1 MLAEAKRLAFLHNWP
16 QAAPLFAQAEQFFA
30 ARGDRLQETYAH
42 VGRLRG
48 EVESLS
54 LPEVSNDLADVLQSP
69 AARSDPHLRLFC
81 LVAKGDIDFQ
91 IDPKSSETVW
101 SEVAKLAGDLGD
113 GTWENRARAEL
124 GTIAFYKG
132 EIYRAARMVVAAYS
146 VAELKGDI
154 AYEIRL
160 RAALG
165 EGFAE
170 FGHAKDALVFF
181 ENALDLAAKT
191 PDAGY
196 PFTAYL
202 GKARALIALG
212 RTAEGEAMLRSA
224 LSEAR
229 QKHMD
234 VRAARTLFALGDL
247 AQRRGDDAGAQRCF
261 EESSHLA
268 DGEHLRRLAATATAR
283 LAALSMDQDRSL
295 TDAER
300 LSRQSI
306 QSTFA
311 GHDTFHLPRLLAT
324 SAEVELK
331 RGDLSQAERSYRLA
345 SDLVD
350 RLLTNVTPF
359 DQKDFLLASMSS
371 IYLGQARLALM
382 LHSPERAFD
391 ALEHGYARGIAESL
405 RSYPE
410 RDRLALDLTK
420 EAARRV
426 NGLQG
431 LLFHEADRTRRS
443 NILAEIW
450 ETEKRGIIIRDSD
463 PIPFGADSQPV
474 PLSQLQNSLRPDE
487 LVLEYALDEP
497 TSILLAIDQRSI
509 STYKLPSRRELD
521 QSVENYLANINTAE
535 QNPQIG
541 GNLRDVLLGPVSNR
555 PQKRFIIVAHDR
567 LQALPFDALVMP
579 DQRFLAETHIVTYS
593 PSATIL
599 AELRAGGETHLK
611 NRLLGVGAVP
621 YTVAEAVPGA
631 FHALNRGGEI
641 GLSDG
646 LFDPEHAPTFWH
658 LPGSRRE
665 LAEVAAAIPG
675 STLLLDRAATEERI
689 KSEPLDSYDVLHFSV
704 HVSVDAEH
712 PDRTGLILADGPGS
726 SEDGLLQA
734 REIAHLRL
742 RAKLVVLSGCN
753 TGSPIFQSSF
763 DNASLVRSFLFAG
776 AKGVVATLWT
786 IDDAFTAY
794 LMGQFY
800 SYLRQGVDDGTALE
814 QAKRDAIH
822 KFGSAG
828 MPLWAGFRLV
838 GNGYENIK

>member
-16 QAAPLFAQAEQFFA
+16 KAAPLFAEAEKRFA
-30 ARGDRLQETYAH
+30 ASGDRLQEIYAH

-54 LPEVSNDLADVLQSP
+54 LPEVSNNLADVLQSP
-69 AARSDPHLRLFC
+69 AAQSDPQLRLFC

-91 IDPKSSETVW
+91 IDPKSSEAVW
-101 SEVAKLAGDLGD
+101 NEVAKLAGDLGD

-132 EIYRAARMVVAAYS
+132 EIYRAARLVVAAYS
-146 VAELKGDI
+146 VAEMNGDV
-154 AYEIRL
+154 AYVIRL

-170 FGHAKDALVFF
+170 FGHPKDALVFF

-212 RTAEGEAMLRSA
+212 RTAEGEAILRSA
-224 LSEAR
+224 LAEAL

-247 AQRRGDDAGAQRCF
+247 AQNRGDDVGARRCF
-261 EESSHLA
+261 AESSHLA

-311 GHDTFHLPRLLAT
+311 GDDTFHLPLLLAT

-345 SDLVD
+345 SDQVD

-382 LHSPERAFD
+382 MHSPEGAFD

-405 RSYPE
+405 RPYPE

-420 EAARRV
+420 DAARRV

-474 PLSQLQNSLRPDE
+474 PLSQLQNTLHPDE

-509 STYKLPSRRELD
+509 TTYRLPSRRELD
-521 QSVENYLANINTAE
+521 QLVDNYLANINGAE
-535 QNPQIG
+535 K
-541 GNLRDVLLGPVSNR
+541 NLQTGKRLAVVLLGPVLNR
-555 PQKRFIIVAHDR
+555 PQKRFIVVAHER
-567 LQALPFDALVMP
+567 LQALPFDALEMP
-579 DQRFLAETHIVTYS
+579 DQRFLAETHVVTYS

-599 AELRAGGETHLK
+599 FELRADPETHLR

-641 GLSDG
+641 GLGDG
-646 LFDPEHAPTFWH
+646 LFDPERAPTFWH

-675 STLLLDRAATEERI
+675 STLLLDRAATEERV
-689 KSEPLDSYDVLHFSV
+689 KSEPLDSYEVLHFSV

-726 SEDGLLQA
+726 TEDGLLQA

-800 SYLRQGVDDGTALE
+800 SYLRLGEDDGTALE
-814 QAKRDAIH
+814 QAKRDAIQ
-822 KFGSAG
+822 KYGRAG

>member
-16 QAAPLFAQAEQFFA
+16 KAAPLFAEAEKHFA
-30 ARGDRLQETYAH
+30 ASGDRLQETYAH
-42 VGRLRG
+42 IGRLRG

-54 LPEVSNDLADVLQSP
+54 LPEVSQELADILQS
-69 AARSDPHLRLFC
+69 AIAQSDPRLRLFC
-81 LVAKGDIDFQ
+81 LLAKGDIDFQ
-91 IDPKSSETVW
+91 IDPKSSEAVW
-101 SEVAKLAGDLGD
+101 NEVAKLARNLGD
-113 GTWENRARAEL
+113 GAWENRARAEL

-132 EIYRAARMVVAAYS
+132 EVYRAARMVVTAYS
-146 VAELKGDI
+146 VAEMSHDV
-154 AYEIRL
+154 AYVIRL

-170 FGHAKDALVFF
+170 FGHPQDALVFF

-212 RTAEGEAMLRSA
+212 RIAEGEAMLNSA

-229 QKHMD
+229 RNHLD
-234 VRAARTLFALGDL
+234 VRTARTLFALGDL
-247 AQRRGDDAGAQRCF
+247 AQKRGDDVAARHCF
-261 EESSHLA
+261 QESSRLA

-283 LAALSMDQDRSL
+283 LAALSLDQESSL

-311 GHDTFHLPRLLAT
+311 GDDTFHLPRLLAT

-331 RGDLSQAERSYRLA
+331 RGDLSQAERNYRMA

-350 RLLTNVTPF
+350 RVLNNVTPF

-371 IYLGQARLALM
+371 IYLGQAHLALM
-382 LHSPERAFD
+382 RHSPERAFD

-420 EAARRV
+420 DAARRV
-426 NGLQG
+426 NRLQG
-431 LLFHEADRTRRS
+431 LLFHESDRTRRS

-463 PIPFGADSQPV
+463 PIPFGVDSQPV
-474 PLSQLQNSLRPDE
+474 PLSQLQNTLRSDE

-497 TSILLAIDQRSI
+497 TSILLAIDQHSI
-509 STYKLPSRRELD
+509 TPYRLPSRHELD
-521 QSVENYLANINTAE
+521 QLVDDYLANINSAE
-535 QNPQIG
+535 R
-541 GNLRDVLLGPVSNR
+541 NLQTGKRLATELLGPVSNR
-555 PQKRFIIVAHDR
+555 PQKRFIVIAHGR
-567 LQALPFDALVMP
+567 LDALPFDALETP
-579 DQRFLAETHIVTYS
+579 DQRYLAETRVVTYS

-599 AELRAGGETHLK
+599 SELRAGPETHLR

-631 FHALNRGGEI
+631 FYALNRGGAI

-646 LFDPEHAPTFWH
+646 LFDPEHAPKFWH

-665 LAEVAAAIPG
+665 LTEVAAAIPG

-689 KSEPLDSYDVLHFSV
+689 KSAPLDSYEVLHFSV
-704 HVSVDAEH
+704 HVSVDADH
-712 PDRTGLILADGPGS
+712 PDRTGLILADSPGAT
-726 SEDGLLQA
+726 EDGLLQA

-742 RAKLVVLSGCN
+742 KAKLVVLSGCN

-786 IDDAFTAY
+786 IDDAFAAY

-800 SYLRQGVDDGTALE
+800 GYLRLGEDDGTALA
-814 QAKRDAIH
+814 QAKRDAIR
-822 KFGSAG
+822 KYGRAG

>member
-1 MLAEAKRLAFLHNWP
+1 MLAEAKRLALLHNWP
-16 QAAPLFAQAEQFFA
+16 KAAPLFAEAEQYFA
-30 ARGDRLQETYAH
+30 ARGDHLLELYAH

-54 LPEVSNDLADVLQSP
+54 LPDVSAELSKVLQSP
-69 AARSDPHLRLFC
+69 VAQSDLQFRLFC

-91 IDPKSSETVW
+91 IDPKSSEALWT
-101 SEVAKLAGDLGD
+101 EVARLAGDLGD
-113 GTWENRARAEL
+113 GIWENRARAEL

-132 EIYRAARMVVAAYS
+132 EIYRAARMVVAAYY
-146 VAELKGDI
+146 VAEMKGDV
-154 AYEIRL
+154 AYVIRL

-170 FGHAKDALVFF
+170 FGHPKDALVFF
-181 ENALDLAAKT
+181 ENALDLAGKT

-212 RTAEGEAMLRSA
+212 RIAEGEAMLNSA

-229 QKHMD
+229 QNHMD

-247 AQRRGDDAGAQRCF
+247 AQSRGDDASARRCF
-261 EESSHLA
+261 QEASRLA
-268 DGEHLRRLAATATAR
+268 EGEHLRRLAATATAR
-283 LAALSMDQDRSL
+283 LAALSLDRGRSL

-306 QSTFA
+306 QSTFEGRDA
-311 GHDTFHLPRLLAT
+311 FHLPRTLAT
-324 SAEVELK
+324 SAEVEMK
-331 RGDLSQAERSYRLA
+331 GGHWSEADRKYSLA

-359 DQKDFLLASMSS
+359 EQKDFLLASMGP
-371 IYLGQARLALM
+371 IYLGQARLALKM
-382 LHSPERAFD
+382 NNPEKAFG

-405 RSYPE
+405 RSYSE
-410 RDRLALDLTK
+410 RDRLALDLTR

-426 NGLQG
+426 NVLQG
-431 LLFHEADRTRRS
+431 LLFHERDRSRRS
-443 NILAEIW
+443 NILSEIW

-463 PIPFGADSQPV
+463 PIPFSTESKPV
-474 PLSQLQNSLRPDE
+474 ALSQLHSALLPDE

-509 STYKLPSRRELD
+509 TAYELPSRRELD
-521 QSVENYLANINTAE
+521 QRVEDYLARINTAE
-535 QNPQIG
+535 KSTQSG
-541 GNLRDVLLGPVSNR
+541 KSLADVLLGPVSNR

-579 DQRFLAETHIVTYS
+579 DQRFLAETHVVTYS

-599 AELRAGGETHLK
+599 AELRAGGETHLR

-631 FHALNRGGEI
+631 FYALNRGGEI
-641 GLSDG
+641 GLSNG

-689 KSEPLDSYDVLHFSV
+689 KSEPLDSYEVLHFSV

-726 SEDGLLQA
+726 TEDGLLQA

-753 TGSPIFQSSF
+753 TGSPIFQSVSKKPP
-763 DNASLVRSFLFAG
+763 SS
-776 AKGVVATLWT
+776 
-786 IDDAFTAY
+786 
-794 LMGQFY
+794 
-800 SYLRQGVDDGTALE
+800 
-814 QAKRDAIH
+814 
-822 KFGSAG
+822 
-828 MPLWAGFRLV
+828 
-838 GNGYENIK
+838 

>member
-1 MLAEAKRLAFLHNWP
+1 M
-16 QAAPLFAQAEQFFA
+16 
-30 ARGDRLQETYAH
+30 
-42 VGRLRG
+42 
-48 EVESLS
+48 
-54 LPEVSNDLADVLQSP
+54 
-69 AARSDPHLRLFC
+69 
-81 LVAKGDIDFQ
+81 
-91 IDPKSSETVW
+91 
-101 SEVAKLAGDLGD
+101 
-113 GTWENRARAEL
+113 
-124 GTIAFYKG
+124 
-132 EIYRAARMVVAAYS
+132 
-146 VAELKGDI
+146 
-154 AYEIRL
+154 
-160 RAALG
+160 
-165 EGFAE
+165 
-170 FGHAKDALVFF
+170 
-181 ENALDLAAKT
+181 
-191 PDAGY
+191 
-196 PFTAYL
+196 
-202 GKARALIALG
+202 
-212 RTAEGEAMLRSA
+212 
-224 LSEAR
+224 
-229 QKHMD
+229 
-234 VRAARTLFALGDL
+234 
-247 AQRRGDDAGAQRCF
+247 
-261 EESSHLA
+261 
-268 DGEHLRRLAATATAR
+268 RRLAATATAR
-283 LAALSMDQDRSL
+283 LAALSMDQDHSL

-306 QSTFA
+306 QSTFE

-331 RGDLSQAERSYRLA
+331 RGDFSQAERNYRLA

-359 DQKDFLLASMSS
+359 EQKDFLLASMGS

-382 LHSPERAFD
+382 MHSPERAFD

-474 PLSQLQNSLRPDE
+474 PLSQLQSTLRPDE

-509 STYKLPSRRELD
+509 TTYRLPSRRELD
-521 QSVENYLANINTAE
+521 QLVENYLANINMAE
-535 QNPQIG
+535 QNSQTG
-541 GNLRDVLLGPVSNR
+541 RRLADVLLGPVSNR

-579 DQRFLAETHIVTYS
+579 DQRFLAETHVVTYS

-599 AELRAGGETHLK
+599 SELRAGGETHLR

-631 FHALNRGGEI
+631 FYALNRGGDI
-641 GLSDG
+641 GVSAG

-689 KSEPLDSYDVLHFSV
+689 KSEPLDSYEVLHFSV

-726 SEDGLLQA
+726 TEDGLLQA

-742 RAKLVVLSGCN
+742 RARLVVLSGCN

-776 AKGVVATLWT
+776 AKSVVATLWT

-800 SYLRQGVDDGTALE
+800 SYLRQGVDAGTALE

-822 KFGSAG
+822 KYGSARIALMG
-828 MPLWAGFRLV
+828 GFPAGR
-838 GNGYENIK
+838 